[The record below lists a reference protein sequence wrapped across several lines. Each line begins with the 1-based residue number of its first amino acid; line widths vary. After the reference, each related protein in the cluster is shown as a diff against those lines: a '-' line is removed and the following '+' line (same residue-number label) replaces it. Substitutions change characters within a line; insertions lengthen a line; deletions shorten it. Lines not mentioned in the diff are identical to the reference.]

1 MPDIRNTG
9 HQTYKELQDQN
20 AAPFNP
26 ENATAEDWYKHLRQN
41 NYNSY
46 SNQPTEYVGV
56 QAAQAGFGNS
66 QYDEGL
72 VSTSQFN
79 DLGDIRYQN
88 QPWYDTL
95 ANGVGKMLG
104 TAGTTF
110 VSSLVGLPTG
120 IATAIGEGRLS
131 GLWDNDVTNA
141 LGDVDKWLEENMTNY
156 KSTEQQNAPWYSLSN
171 LGSMNFWADDV
182 IKNAG
187 FTLGAAASMA
197 VGSGSLG
204 LLGKA
209 FGLVNDVSKGA
220 KMTNAAVSALFSATG
235 EGMIEARNGVEERNK
250 LELKKLEEALTPE
263 KEALDEEFNLI
274 NAQYSTDGDYNAYK
288 QRMADYA
295 ARRDEFSQ
303 KMEAGKQQIEE
314 TGREMG
320 NKILLGNQV
329 LLTAGNMIQFG
340 KMMSKSFNNARHAA
354 ETSAKRVRPSFVNA
368 ERVSNNIKDG
378 YKVTGKKLG
387 IAQAATKGIFTEG
400 SEEMNQ
406 QWIQNTAGYTEQAK
420 DANDY
425 WKAKYNDGAYKDT
438 IAGMYTLGNAI
449 SQGFKDS
456 WGDVNQWEQFVIGG
470 LTGMAGSYAP
480 TKLFN
485 QDKTKSRW
493 NPQRYGEWSGGAYNE
508 VKDFL
513 NGTDEYKGYNEYK
526 ENVDALNKVLAS
538 EDFDSRTRN
547 LIAHTYL
554 ENNKEYAAQ
563 NNDKKLWKDEDDKQ
577 AIHDIQAFLRA
588 GKLDDLRTI
597 YDEMGKDLSDDDIE
611 SIVKSTTEEK
621 EVDGK
626 KVLSGPFFDNNNR
639 VKTNDEI
646 REEIRHNSDELNR
659 KLDSYLDSVDYV
671 NKRTAGQLTNDQ
683 EDNLAYLHNMSK
695 ESLNRA
701 DKIMVNV
708 RQQMPK
714 KFLLKTNKT
723 PEQLAKE
730 NASSDLTFHKDEN
743 TREGYVEV
751 DTSLMNDRAF
761 SDFFLRN
768 VLWGGNIRPEFGE
781 TADERATR
789 EEEEKGLNEEEK
801 KKRRTAKWKK
811 ALEDAKNDAQ
821 EQNNTNVDL
830 MVQNFLDN
838 YRETNRGTQAEASDA
853 LNEFLGDIA
862 DASELMQQ
870 AGEYARTLEEYL
882 RNPEKVDQAKAKE
895 EKKAEK
901 KNAEEQA
908 MNKFGGKTAK
918 DINQDIA
925 SGNLSDDDLDD
936 FIGAD
941 LSDVTDEDSKQA
953 LEAAKQEA
961 QKSKDIRQKQA
972 EVKGAILRKADE
984 EGYNDASVDAAL
996 NAVDTMAANAEDA
1009 ADINLDNLD
1018 DTINPAD
1025 YQGAA
1030 VGTSEAEDLAQ
1041 QVADLVS
1048 EGLNSWKESEDKRD
1062 DIPDPSTA
1070 VSFDDSED
1078 TGHDATTKVPSET
1091 AVPKVNT
1098 SQNSDEWEQPI
1109 PTNTLSSGA
1118 IDTIVEELRK
1128 ASEEP
1133 AKAGTWR
1140 STTRRY
1146 GRRKNAAGKW
1156 YATNSPYHELPE
1168 AKDPKRSKAIW
1179 EYLNAQ
1185 RAFDRVENAGEDRI
1199 RAGKTK
1205 IHFMVKNF
1213 ANEIFGKD
1221 YEELTDEEKSRALVI
1236 LMLDDKDGTV
1246 LGDLPL
1252 AQDEP
1257 TYGKPNETQQVKELR
1272 ATQEMLFKAFDKKRK
1287 QTGCNEAIADK
1298 TLQKDG
1304 VENLGLT
1311 FNNRTKSPFMSEVS
1325 QVLNGTVP
1333 FGSEVNTL
1341 NDVMGSENLLLG
1353 ISVTNDT
1360 IATSKDK
1367 KDRRGS
1373 SVRPI
1378 RVGNVGQPYLLLPSA
1393 SGALIPVP
1401 FYTKAFDVQRHQG
1414 TELYRFLT
1422 ESITRI
1428 VQNALNR
1435 KTGLDTYKEDID
1447 IIQALLQVRAQEGA
1461 RNIVDVKNDQVTLH
1475 LQSLVD
1481 TERKIDITVPN
1492 TGNAAEMAVAIA
1504 NQLNGTNINVSLQFL
1519 NAKIGSKSGR
1529 TANYNKVIGEIAD
1542 VNLPKNTTHT
1552 KNNWFTI
1559 KLSTQAGTKRNEVR
1573 YQQSGVQT
1581 VDLNG
1586 RTIQINTDNFT
1597 ATQIDPVTKEEVPIT
1612 GDEEVNKL
1620 LAEVKAEQQADK
1632 TKPFKITVDGEVR
1645 TYDPVKKEFVKTS
1658 QGTGVNAGQESLNKQ
1673 RDERRERRNEIRTYI
1688 NDNIRSLNVAG
1699 SNAIIDDIL
1708 EIDPTLDTQKI
1719 AGLIEKAFNRSPA
1732 AAKWLIEH
1740 SGFRNKLITLIKK
1753 SNIGQEN
1760 QSTSNVS
1767 PAATTSSQEENT
1779 SAQQVAQGAISF
1791 SNDSAQQ
1798 PTKQQWSDTPEHRV
1812 QNSKLLHKQDIL
1824 DVYDDTDGGLQITIK
1839 AIDGSGRTAI
1849 IGFSN
1854 SKKKF
1859 TLQVNTLQ
1867 GEDAV
1872 YPSKEQI
1879 NNMVN
1884 YYLPKELQD
1893 FFTSGEYEKIDGDA
1907 HALHEQMKAE
1917 NPNVDNN
1924 EIAWAINRMPNK
1936 LRDTFGIFTIRE
1948 RFDGTKETNDLEDP
1962 QNSNLDL
1969 FRQGAKQSLD
1979 SLNQQIARSIQ
1990 QQRDAELDMILA
2002 GASSEEAERMKN
2014 GKTLT
2019 DIEKE
2024 VNEAGII
2031 NRRNQDSWNAIP
2043 NVMKLKMVN
2052 EGVGVVLE
2060 YGSEKVTLDYRNFD
2074 DMKEK
2079 LKEANKY
2086 AKSGSLIVSEGAKY
2100 RRAKSE
2106 RERKADIQKERR
2118 WLQKNLPMFNT
2129 EERLHLLHGLLE
2141 IPGEEHWAWGR
2152 FEKGII
2158 TLSDMAARGTL
2169 YHEAFHAVTQTLL
2182 SDEELDNLYEAAVKH
2197 YKEKNVALVEE
2208 LLAEDFRKYVQR
2220 GETPIIGPILK
2231 FFRRILNAIRN
2242 ISGYRAPIHQL
2253 FYRINN
2259 GEFSE
2264 SIPRNVR
2271 SGNAFYSL
2279 AKDYYLDRNDPM
2291 TQYIINDGISRG
2303 LRGRNKDA
2311 IIGRWDRY
2319 VNYWVG
2325 RGYRPVGHWNSE
2337 THNYD
2342 INGVMLNNDY
2352 IKWKEAEER
2361 KEAEEYAEAL
2371 KNYKERQQALQAKAA
2386 RREATQWS
2394 KLTPAQQNYLMND
2407 GMSESIWENLSLT
2420 EREQWIDCRG

>member
-9 HQTYKELQDQN
+9 HQTYKELQAQN

-46 SNQPTEYVGV
+46 SNQPTEYVGM

-120 IATAIGEGRLS
+120 IATAIGEGRWS
-131 GLWDNDVTNA
+131 GLWDNAVTNA
-141 LGDVDKWLEENMTNY
+141 LGDVDDWLEKNMTNY

-204 LLGKA
+204 LLSKA

-250 LELKKLEEALTPE
+250 LELQRLEDALAPE

-274 NAQYSTDGDYNAYK
+274 NAQYSADGDYNAYK

-320 NKILLGNQV
+320 NKILLGNQI

-378 YKVTGKKLG
+378 YKVTRKKLG

-438 IAGMYTLGNAI
+438 IAGMYTFGNAI

-456 WGDVNQWEQFVIGG
+456 WGDLNQWEQFVIGG
-470 LTGMAGSYAP
+470 ITGMAGSYAP

-508 VKDFL
+508 IKDFL

-597 YDEMGKDLSDDDIE
+597 YDEMGKDLSDEDIE
-611 SIVKSTTEEK
+611 SIIKSTTEEK

-626 KVLSGPFFDNNNR
+626 KVLSGPFFDSNNR

-701 DKIMVNV
+701 DKIMANV

-730 NASSDLTFHKDEN
+730 NTSSDITFHKDEN

-781 TADERATR
+781 TADEKAAR
-789 EEEEKGLNEEEK
+789 EEEEKGLNEEER

-811 ALEDAKNDAQ
+811 ALDDAKNDAQ

-953 LEAAKQEA
+953 LETAKQEA

-972 EVKGAILRKADE
+972 EVKEAILRKADE

-1009 ADINLDNLD
+1009 ADINLDNLENVV
-1018 DTINPAD
+1018 NPED
-1025 YQGAA
+1025 YQAPT

-1048 EGLNSWKESEDKRD
+1048 GGLNSWKESEDKRD

-1070 VSFDDSED
+1070 VSFTESED

-1118 IDTIVEELRK
+1118 LDIIVEELRK
-1128 ASEEP
+1128 TSEEP

-1146 GRRKNAAGKW
+1146 GRRRNAAGKW

-1185 RAFDRVENAGEDRI
+1185 GAFDRVENAGEDRI
-1199 RAGKTK
+1199 RASKTK

-1221 YEELTDEEKSRALVI
+1221 YEELTEDEKPRALVI
-1236 LMLDDKDGTV
+1236 LMLDDKDGAV

-1257 TYGKPNETQQVKELR
+1257 TYGKPNETPQVKELR
-1272 ATQEMLFKAFDKKRK
+1272 STQEMLFKAFDEKRK

-1341 NDVMGSENLLLG
+1341 NDVIGGENLLLG
-1353 ISVTNDT
+1353 VSVTGET

-1373 SVRPI
+1373 SARPT

-1414 TELYRFLT
+1414 TELYKFLT

-1435 KTGLDTYKEDID
+1435 KTSLDTYKEDID
-1447 IIQALLQVRAQEGA
+1447 IIQALLQVRAQEGV

-1481 TERKIDITVPN
+1481 TKRKIDITVPN

-1504 NQLNGTNINVSLQFL
+1504 NQLNGTNINISLQFL

-1529 TANYNKVIGEIAD
+1529 TADYNRVIGEIAD

-1597 ATQIDPVTKEEVPIT
+1597 ATQIDPTTKEEIPIT

-1658 QGTGVNAGQESLNKQ
+1658 QGTGINAGQESLNKQ
-1673 RDERRERRNEIRTYI
+1673 RDERREKARERRNEIRTFI
-1688 NDNIRSLNVAG
+1688 NDNIRKLNVAG
-1699 SNAIIDDIL
+1699 GNAIIDDIL
-1708 EIDPTLDTQKI
+1708 NIDPTLETVQI
-1719 AGLIEKAFNRSPA
+1719 SNLIEKAFNRSPA

-1740 SGFRNKLITLIKK
+1740 SEFRNKLIALIRKTN
-1753 SNIGQEN
+1753 STQEVLK
-1760 QSTSNVS
+1760 TSNDS
-1767 PAATTSSQEENT
+1767 SAIATSKPEENASVDIQVTSSQQL
-1779 SAQQVAQGAISF
+1779 AQEAVSF
-1791 SNDSAQQ
+1791 NN
-1798 PTKQQWSDTPEHRV
+1798 PEV
-1812 QNSKLLHKQDIL
+1812 DDIL
-1824 DVYDDTDGGLQITIK
+1824 SITPKSDEEKQAEVNNLMSLLTPAGQTTKTIEDV
-1839 AIDGSGRTAI
+1839 
-1849 IGFSN
+1849 N
-1854 SKKKF
+1854 
-1859 TLQVNTLQ
+1859 
-1867 GEDAV
+1867 
-1872 YPSKEQI
+1872 
-1879 NNMVN
+1879 
-1884 YYLPKELQD
+1884 
-1893 FFTSGEYEKIDGDA
+1893 
-1907 HALHEQMKAE
+1907 
-1917 NPNVDNN
+1917 
-1924 EIAWAINRMPNK
+1924 
-1936 LRDTFGIFTIRE
+1936 
-1948 RFDGTKETNDLEDP
+1948 
-1962 QNSNLDL
+1962 
-1969 FRQGAKQSLD
+1969 
-1979 SLNQQIARSIQ
+1979 
-1990 QQRDAELDMILA
+1990 
-2002 GASSEEAERMKN
+2002 
-2014 GKTLT
+2014 
-2019 DIEKE
+2019 KE

-2031 NRRNQDSWNAIP
+2031 NRRNQDSWDAIP
-2043 NVMKLKMVN
+2043 DSLKLKMAN
-2052 EGVGVVLE
+2052 EGIGIVLE

-2079 LKEANKY
+2079 LKDANKY
-2086 AKSGSLIVSEGAKY
+2086 AKSGSLTVSEGTKY

-2106 RERKADIQKERR
+2106 REKKADIQKERR

-2141 IPGEEHWAWGR
+2141 IPGEENWAWGR

-2182 SDEELDNLYEAAVKH
+2182 GDEELDNLYEAAVKH
-2197 YKEKNVALVEE
+2197 YNEKNVALVEE

-2220 GETPIIGPILK
+2220 GETPIVGPILK

-2279 AKDYYLDRNDPM
+2279 AKNYYIDKKDPM
-2291 TQYIINDGISRG
+2291 VQYIINDGISRG
-2303 LRGRNKDA
+2303 LRGQDKDA
-2311 IIGRWDRY
+2311 IVARWKKF
-2319 VNYWVG
+2319 VEYWKG
-2325 RGYRPVGHWNSE
+2325 RGYRPVGHWNNK
-2337 THNYD
+2337 TNNFD
-2342 INGVMLNNDY
+2342 ITGVMLNEDY
-2352 IKWKEAEER
+2352 NKWKEAEYM
-2361 KEAEEYAEAL
+2361 KEAEEYAQAL
-2371 KNYKERQQALQAKAA
+2371 KEYKERQQALQAKAA
-2386 RREATQWS
+2386 RREMTQWNR
-2394 KLTPAQQNYLMND
+2394 LTPAQQNYLMND
-2407 GMSESIWENLSLT
+2407 GMSENVWENLSLT
-2420 EREQWIDCRG
+2420 EREQWIACRG

>member
-1 MPDIRNTG
+1 MANTDDIRKTG
-9 HQTYKELQDQN
+9 PVGLKGLSAEQQERIKQAQQSAIQTYLGNYQT
-20 AAPFNP
+20 P
-26 ENATAEDWYKHLRQN
+26 LRSTTDVQR
-41 NYNSY
+41 Y
-46 SNQPTEYVGV
+46 SPGEAMASWGT
-56 QAAQAGFGNS
+56 S
-66 QYDEGL
+66 QYDTQTDPNYLDNGL
-72 VSTSQFN
+72 MQDT
-79 DLGDIRYQN
+79 RYEN

-120 IATAIGEGRLS
+120 IATAIGEGRWS
-131 GLWDNDVTNA
+131 GLWDNAVTNA
-141 LGDVDKWLEENMTNY
+141 LGDVDDWLEKNMTNY

-204 LLGKA
+204 LLSKA

-250 LELKKLEEALTPE
+250 LELQRLEDALAPE

-274 NAQYSTDGDYNAYK
+274 NAQYSADGDYNAYK

-354 ETSAKRVRPSFVNA
+354 ETSAKRVRPSLVNA

-626 KVLSGPFFDNNNR
+626 KVLSGPFFDGNNK

-701 DKIMVNV
+701 DKIMANV

-730 NASSDLTFHKDEN
+730 NTSSDLTFHKDEN

-781 TADERATR
+781 TADEKAAR
-789 EEEEKGLNEEEK
+789 EEEEKGLNEEER

-811 ALEDAKNDAQ
+811 ALDDAKNDAQ

-972 EVKGAILRKADE
+972 EIKEAILRKADE

-1009 ADINLDNLD
+1009 ADINLDNLENVV
-1018 DTINPAD
+1018 NPED
-1025 YQGAA
+1025 YQAPT

-1048 EGLNSWKESEDKRD
+1048 GGLNSWKESEDKRD

-1070 VSFDDSED
+1070 VSFTESED

-1118 IDTIVEELRK
+1118 LDTIVEELRK
-1128 ASEEP
+1128 TSEEP

-1146 GRRKNAAGKW
+1146 GRRRNAAGKW

-1185 RAFDRVENAGEDRI
+1185 GAFDRVENAGEDRI
-1199 RAGKTK
+1199 RASKTK

-1221 YEELTDEEKSRALVI
+1221 YEELTEDEKPRALVI
-1236 LMLDDKDGTV
+1236 LMLDDKDGAV

-1257 TYGKPNETQQVKELR
+1257 TYGKPNETPQVKELR
-1272 ATQEMLFKAFDKKRK
+1272 STQEMLFKAFEEKRK
-1287 QTGCNEAIADK
+1287 ETGCNEAIADK

-1341 NDVMGSENLLLG
+1341 NDVIGSENLLLG
-1353 ISVTNDT
+1353 VSVTGET

-1373 SVRPI
+1373 SARPT

-1435 KTGLDTYKEDID
+1435 KTDLDTYKEDID

-1504 NQLNGTNINVSLQFL
+1504 NQLNGTNINISLQFL

-1529 TANYNKVIGEIAD
+1529 TADYNKVIGEIAD

-1597 ATQIDPVTKEEVPIT
+1597 ATQIDPTTKEEIPIT

-1620 LAEVKAEQQADK
+1620 LAEVKASQQADK

-1658 QGTGVNAGQESLNKQ
+1658 QGTGINAGQESLNKQ
-1673 RDERRERRNEIRTYI
+1673 RDERREKARERRNEIRTFI
-1688 NDNIRSLNVAG
+1688 NDNIRKLNVAG
-1699 SNAIIDDIL
+1699 GNAIIDDIL
-1708 EIDPTLDTQKI
+1708 NIDPTLETVQI
-1719 AGLIEKAFNRSPA
+1719 SNLIEKAFNRSPA

-1740 SGFRNKLITLIKK
+1740 SEFRNKLIALIRKTN
-1753 SNIGQEN
+1753 STQEVLK
-1760 QSTSNVS
+1760 TSNDSSAV
-1767 PAATTSSQEENT
+1767 ATSKPEENASVDIQVTSSQQL
-1779 SAQQVAQGAISF
+1779 AQEAVSF
-1791 SNDSAQQ
+1791 NN
-1798 PTKQQWSDTPEHRV
+1798 PEV
-1812 QNSKLLHKQDIL
+1812 DDIL
-1824 DVYDDTDGGLQITIK
+1824 SITPKSDEEKQAEVNNLMSLLTHAGQTTKTIEDV
-1839 AIDGSGRTAI
+1839 
-1849 IGFSN
+1849 N
-1854 SKKKF
+1854 
-1859 TLQVNTLQ
+1859 
-1867 GEDAV
+1867 
-1872 YPSKEQI
+1872 
-1879 NNMVN
+1879 
-1884 YYLPKELQD
+1884 
-1893 FFTSGEYEKIDGDA
+1893 
-1907 HALHEQMKAE
+1907 
-1917 NPNVDNN
+1917 
-1924 EIAWAINRMPNK
+1924 
-1936 LRDTFGIFTIRE
+1936 
-1948 RFDGTKETNDLEDP
+1948 
-1962 QNSNLDL
+1962 
-1969 FRQGAKQSLD
+1969 
-1979 SLNQQIARSIQ
+1979 
-1990 QQRDAELDMILA
+1990 
-2002 GASSEEAERMKN
+2002 
-2014 GKTLT
+2014 
-2019 DIEKE
+2019 KE

-2031 NRRNQDSWNAIP
+2031 NRRNQDSWDAIP
-2043 NVMKLKMVN
+2043 DSLKLKMAN
-2052 EGVGVVLE
+2052 EGIGIVLE

-2079 LKEANKY
+2079 LKDANKY
-2086 AKSGSLIVSEGAKY
+2086 AKSGSLTVSEGAKY

-2106 RERKADIQKERR
+2106 REKKADIQKERR
-2118 WLQKNLPMFNT
+2118 WLQRNLPMFNT

-2141 IPGEEHWAWGR
+2141 IPGEENWAWGR

-2197 YKEKNVALVEE
+2197 YNEKNVALVEE

-2220 GETPIIGPILK
+2220 GETPIVGPILK

-2279 AKDYYLDRNDPM
+2279 AKNYYIDKKDPM
-2291 TQYIINDGISRG
+2291 VQYIINDGISRG
-2303 LRGRNKDA
+2303 LRGQDKDA
-2311 IIGRWDRY
+2311 IVARWKKF
-2319 VNYWVG
+2319 VEYWKG
-2325 RGYRPVGHWNSE
+2325 RGYRPVGHWNE
-2337 THNYD
+2337 KTNNFD
-2342 INGVMLNNDY
+2342 ITGVMLNEDY
-2352 IKWKEAEER
+2352 NKWKEAEYM
-2361 KEAEEYAEAL
+2361 KEAKEYAQAL
-2371 KNYKERQQALQAKAA
+2371 KEYKERQQALQAKAA
-2386 RREATQWS
+2386 RREMTQWNR
-2394 KLTPAQQNYLMND
+2394 LTPAQQNYLMND
-2407 GMSESIWENLSLT
+2407 GMSEDVWENLSLT
-2420 EREQWIDCRG
+2420 EREQWIACRG